1 MTPERRNARFQAVVA
16 SFPLIDPDDTTF
28 RQTQTQREESDARH
42 IPRLQMTL
50 TGSTEFQIVDCQ

>member
-1 MTPERRNARFQAVVA
+1 MTPERRNAQFQAVVA

-28 RQTQTQREESDARH
+28 RQTEREESDARH

-50 TGSTEFQIVDCQ
+50 TGSTEFQIVDRQ

>member
-1 MTPERRNARFQAVVA
+1 MTLEQRNARFQAVVA

-28 RQTQTQREESDARH
+28 RQTEREESGARH

-50 TGSTEFQIVDCQ
+50 AGPTEFQIADCQ

>member
-1 MTPERRNARFQAVVA
+1 MTPEQRNARFQAVVA

-28 RQTQTQREESDARH
+28 RQTEREESDARH

-50 TGSTEFQIVDCQ
+50 TVQIEFQTADCQ

>member
-1 MTPERRNARFQAVVA
+1 MTPEQRSARSQGVVA

-28 RQTQTQREESDARH
+28 RQTESEESDAQH

-50 TGSTEFQIVDCQ
+50 AGPTEFQSVDCQ

>member
-1 MTPERRNARFQAVVA
+1 MTPEQRNARFQAVVA

-28 RQTQTQREESDARH
+28 RLSEREESDARH

-50 TGSTEFQIVDCQ
+50 AGSTEFQIVDC